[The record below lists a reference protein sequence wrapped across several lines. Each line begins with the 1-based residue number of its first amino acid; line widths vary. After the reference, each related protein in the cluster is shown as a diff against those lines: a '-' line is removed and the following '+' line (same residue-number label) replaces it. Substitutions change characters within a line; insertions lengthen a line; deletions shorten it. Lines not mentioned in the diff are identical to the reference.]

1 MTTRLNPE
9 LRDAFHHRF
18 PTLAFL
24 LRRYLHIL
32 FNDYSVLISTK
43 EKKRMKEE
51 QSLQQQQ
58 QLIKDPTSLEPQPQE
73 MASSARFF
81 ESFACLS
88 RHNDDD
94 GFRKRQGILGTNART
109 MPTVSLLMALLFILE
124 VPSSSM
130 VTAWS
135 TSRGSG
141 RCFGR
146 TRNDRLDRRMV
157 DSDTSL
163 TSSSSPDFWE
173 HDIARLKAKATAE
186 LEKAKAKLEQAQPST
201 ISVQTTTKED
211 TASTVAT
218 PFFATIDTTSGQED
232 DEEEGQE
239 RRQSM
244 IKAVNETTGLI
255 TADGEKMAAQSERE
269 EWQSRS
275 LVEVFDVNELIQ
287 QQGNDEN
294 GNNNVYRNS
303 SSSSSSMASQQ
314 LANRD
319 VAASIWNLRKQLQ
332 TEDYKQIFD
341 VKNRFIGETD

>member
-18 PTLAFL
+18 RIFVSEISSH
-24 LRRYLHIL
+24 HI
-32 FNDYSVLISTK
+32 FNDYSLLISTK

-58 QLIKDPTSLEPQPQE
+58 LIKDPTSLEPQPQV
-73 MASSARFF
+73 MASARFF

-211 TASTVAT
+211 AAPTVAT

-294 GNNNVYRNS
+294 GNNNVYS

-332 TEDYKQIFD
+332 TGRLQTNF
-341 VKNRFIGETD
+341 